1 MEKAVGAG
9 SAEEP
14 EDVRPTVATPVGH
27 AVKVSVSM
35 PDDLVDD
42 IRARVGKREFS
53 RFVAEAAAHQIAMI
67 KLGEIVEAHEAEHG
81 QIPDELMR
89 EAEDRWHEAFGQ

>member
-1 MEKAVGAG
+1 MEKSVEAG
-9 SAEEP
+9 RPGGPEEASSRAAEP
-14 EDVRPTVATPVGH
+14 GGH
-27 AVKVSVSM
+27 AIKVSVSM
-35 PDDLVDD
+35 PDDLVRD

-67 KLGEIVEAHEAEHG
+67 KLGEIVEAYEAEHG
-81 QIPDELMR
+81 PLAEELLR